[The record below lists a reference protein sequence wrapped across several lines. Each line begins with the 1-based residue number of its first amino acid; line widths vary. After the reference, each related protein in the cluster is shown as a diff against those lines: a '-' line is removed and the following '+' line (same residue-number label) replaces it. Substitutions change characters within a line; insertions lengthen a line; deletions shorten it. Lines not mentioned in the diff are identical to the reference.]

1 MGDELVIGGSGSFA
15 VGTDELFACAEQ
27 LRELRREMSAL
38 GSDLG
43 SIDSLVSKWQLRSAA
58 VPASAF
64 EAEAEIHRARVVI
77 AEVEL
82 QSRAMDSA
90 IEAAAA
96 GYGFAEHFVGRM
108 IHEFTGQFGAMLAR
122 FSPMLLLATLAGTAV
137 LGVAGGILIEKAN
150 GVGQGPNRF
159 GPNQRGPNQR
169 GPDQP
174 SRSPLGSSPF
184 STSHTGR
191 PGESHP
197 TPWFREHNEIVT
209 NPLTVGLVRLASQA
223 SGDVVAGALGVPP
236 QLTSLLGGAG
246 VMIGSTAVM
255 RAGSTIGLFK
265 ETPVRL
271 VDSHTQA
278 VSSSPSG
285 FAERLSRVPDT
296 ETTDGAQVVIEK
308 YSTPGDVD
316 RFEVYI
322 AGTVTFSP
330 SADSEP
336 WDMTS
341 NMANAA
347 GFGGGSYASVAA
359 AMKLAGIDSSSP
371 VQFTGYSQGGGT
383 AARLAASGDYNT
395 QGLATFGGP
404 TGQVQIPEG
413 FPTVI
418 VEHTDDIVPA
428 LGGEQVNNHAVLVE
442 RAVFAGKE
450 VPTDL
455 AVPAHHY
462 EYYEETAR
470 LMDKAQSDQITTAG
484 SRLDSFGSGATSLTS
499 TAYQYERVSS
509 Q

>member
-1 MGDELVIGGSGSFA
+1 MGDELIIGGSGSFA

-27 LRELRREMSAL
+27 LRELAREMSTL
-38 GSDLG
+38 GSDLAV
-43 SIDSLVSKWQLRSAA
+43 IDSLVAGWQLRSAA
-58 VPASAF
+58 VPASASD
-64 EAEAEIHRARVVI
+64 ADAGIQRARVVV

-82 QSRAMDSA
+82 QSRVMDSA
-90 IEAAAA
+90 IQAAAS

-122 FSPMLLLATLAGTAV
+122 FSPVLLLATLAGTAV
-137 LGVAGGILIEKAN
+137 VGIAGGLLIEKAN
-150 GVGQGPNRF
+150 APATGPNR
-159 GPNQRGPNQR
+159 PN
-169 GPDQP
+169 
-174 SRSPLGSSPF
+174 RSPL
-184 STSHTGR
+184 STSRPGR
-191 PGESHP
+191 PGESAP
-197 TPWFREHNEIVT
+197 SSWFREHNEIIT
-209 NPLTVGLVRLASQA
+209 NPLTVDLVRIASQA

-246 VMIGSTAVM
+246 VVIGSTAVM
-255 RAGSTIGLFK
+255 RAGATLGFLK
-265 ETPVRL
+265 ETPVTL
-271 VDSHTQA
+271 ADSHPQA
-278 VSSSPSG
+278 VSGGPNG

-296 ETTDGAQVVIEK
+296 AATDGAQVVIEK
-308 YSTPGDVD
+308 YSTPGEAD

-330 SADSEP
+330 TADSEP
-336 WDMTS
+336 FDMTS

-359 AMKLAGIDSSSP
+359 AMELAGIDESSP

-404 TGQVQIPEG
+404 TGQVRIPEG
-413 FPTVI
+413 FPAVI

-442 RAVFAGKE
+442 RAVFAGRE
-450 VPTDL
+450 VPADY

-470 LMDKAQSDQITTAG
+470 LMDVARSDDVTSAR
-484 SRLDSFGSGATSLTS
+484 SRLDSFGSGATSVTS
-499 TAYQYERVSS
+499 TAYQFERVP
-509 Q
+509 QK